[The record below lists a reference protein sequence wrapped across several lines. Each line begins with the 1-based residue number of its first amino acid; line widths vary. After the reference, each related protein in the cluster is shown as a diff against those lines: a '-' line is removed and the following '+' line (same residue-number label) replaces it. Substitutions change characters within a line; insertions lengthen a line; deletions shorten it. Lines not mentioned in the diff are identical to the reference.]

1 MVGTVETT
9 VVVET
14 VGSSMVALVDSV
26 VVSRPVK
33 VIYTVLFFSPQETL
47 ASIASANILI
57 GTSVV
62 PFAFIEL
69 VSNFFI
75 SPFT

>member
-1 MVGTVETT
+1 MLGAIGAVVVGTVETT

-33 VIYTVLFFSPQETL
+33 VIYTVLFFLPKKHWHLLLLPT
-47 ASIASANILI
+47 
-57 GTSVV
+57 
-62 PFAFIEL
+62 F
-69 VSNFFI
+69 
-75 SPFT
+75 

>member
-1 MVGTVETT
+1 MLGAIGAVVVGTVETT

-33 VIYTVLFFSPQETL
+33 VIYTVLFFSRQETL
-47 ASIASANILI
+47 A
-57 GTSVV
+57 V
-62 PFAFIEL
+62 PAEYHRSFLQEIQERFSL
-69 VSNFFI
+69 
-75 SPFT
+75 